1 MAIVGKGERRRG
13 RPLKES
19 PCTHAAFQRVGHL
32 WLRPRASRG
41 HLLELQETGGFL
53 YRLRVAR
60 YLLCELRAVGG

>member
-32 WLRPRASRG
+32 WLRPRASSG
-41 HLLELQETGGFL
+41 HLRERQGTGGFPYTL
-53 YRLRVAR
+53 WVAR
-60 YLLCELRAVGG
+60 HLLCELRAVGG